1 MGNPVVDAIL
11 SATTDAHVRA
21 AMLMGSQL
29 ESGMNTS
36 AVGDNGKSFG
46 PYQIYTVAHPNVS
59 PSQAK
64 DPGWAT
70 AFMLPAYQAGVNKV
84 TPSLWQSD
92 PAKAAATAAYYA
104 ERPKVMYPDSR
115 VRSAWPV
122 VQGALNGQTIG
133 PTTGTSGGAGGGVVP
148 ASDPFG
154 LSTSVD
160 NAVSSFRKGLMVLA
174 NMSLFFAATVVGGLM
189 VLIGLVLIFRETS
202 LSGAGGK
209 VSSAIG
215 TVNPVNIVRKVKS

>member
-1 MGNPVVDAIL
+1 MANPVVTAIL

-29 ESGMNTS
+29 ESGMSTS

-64 DPGWAT
+64 DPGWST
-70 AFMLPAYQAGVNKV
+70 AFMLPQYQAGVNKV
-84 TPSLWQSD
+84 TPSLWTSD

-115 VRSAWPV
+115 VRAAWPT
-122 VQGALNGQTIG
+122 VQSALNGQTIG
-133 PTTGTSGGAGGGVVP
+133 PTTGTGSVVQ
-148 ASDPFG
+148 ASDPLG
-154 LSTSVD
+154 IGQSVD
-160 NAVSSFRKGLMVLA
+160 DAVASFRRGVMILA
-174 NMSLFFAATVVGGLM
+174 NMSLFFTATFLGGLM
-189 VLIGLVLIFRETS
+189 VLVGLVLIFRETS
-202 LSGAGGK
+202 LPGATAK
-209 VSSAIG
+209 VVSAVG
-215 TVNPVNIVRKVKS
+215 VVNPLRKLSKNSG

>member
-1 MGNPVVDAIL
+1 MTNPVVAAIL
-11 SATTDAHVRA
+11 GATNDAHVRA
-21 AMLMGSQL
+21 AMLMGAQL
-29 ESGMNTS
+29 ESGMSTS

-84 TPSLWQSD
+84 APSLWTSD

-115 VRSAWPV
+115 VRAAWPT
-122 VQGALNGQTIG
+122 VQDALNGQTIG
-133 PTTGTSGGAGGGVVP
+133 PTTGGTGGIVQ
-148 ASDPFG
+148 ASDPLG
-154 LSTSVD
+154 IGQSVD
-160 NAVSSFRKGLMVLA
+160 NAVSSFRKGIMILA
-174 NMSLFFAATVVGGLM
+174 NMSLFFTAAFLGGLM
-189 VLIGLVLIFRETS
+189 VLIGMVLIFRETS
-202 LSGAGGK
+202 LPSATAK
-209 VSSAIG
+209 VTSAIG
-215 TVNPVNIVRKVKS
+215 VVNPLRARKVVSNG